1 VSSELS
7 AQQQQHSRTL
17 GVLERLQLYEED
29 FGAQKAKKAVTFSF
43 SFSKIQRFG
52 PMRMSEDPSLWRWF
66 LLLLDRKKF
75 LEEFPDASGPR
86 SFLLAFAFWDP
97 SRGVFPVPRTNTD
110 FVTQTRQSETSD
122 SLYTHTALIPCYM

>member
-86 SFLLAFAFWDP
+86 SFCVSFWLLRFGILRVGSFL
-97 SRGVFPVPRTNTD
+97 F
-110 FVTQTRQSETSD
+110 RQSETSD